1 MTWSATA
8 ILALPPLAFVLGSGA
23 ASPPPPPAAYGGA
36 PVREGWLTTADGVR
50 LFHRVVGHGSR
61 TIVYVHGG
69 PGTGMREGYD
79 LEPLAAAGYT
89 LVMYDQRG
97 SGFSTLVSD
106 PARLTVASHVAD
118 LEAVRRHFGLRRL
131 DVIGLSWGAGVV
143 AQYAERFPDRMARIV
158 FLSPV
163 SPTRAHLTERL
174 SHLAS
179 LRGPALSGGVTATL
193 KATLERWRNAPDEEI
208 PGLCREEWNAL
219 AGVYERGGPQ
229 ARPPRGDACAYPAE
243 VLRNRTVVRL
253 AGIESLGAAF
263 DLRPGLR
270 KLRAPALVVE
280 GQESNVPLDATREWA
295 RSLPNGRLLL
305 VPEAGHRTWL
315 DQPERVTSAL
325 QTFFRGDWP
334 PGAVATP

>member
-1 MTWSATA
+1 MIVASHM
-8 ILALPPLAFVLGSGA
+8 ALLISGA
-23 ASPPPPPAAYGGA
+23 WAFAPPPEPPAAYGGA
-36 PVREGWLTTADGVR
+36 PVREGWLTTPDGVR
-50 LFHRVVGHGSR
+50 LFHRVVGRGSP

-79 LEPLAAAGYT
+79 LEPLTAAGYT

-97 SGFSTLVSD
+97 SGYSTLVSD
-106 PARLTVASHVAD
+106 PARLTIASHVAD

-131 DVIGLSWGAGVV
+131 KVIGLSWGAGVA
-143 AQYAERFPDRMARIV
+143 AQYADRYPDRIDRIV
-158 FLSPV
+158 FLSPL
-163 SPTRAHLTERL
+163 SPTRAYLTQRL

-179 LRGPALSGGVTATL
+179 LRGAAPSAGVTTTL
-193 KATLERWRNAPDEEI
+193 KATLERWRTAPDGEL
-208 PGLCREEWNAL
+208 PGLCREEWNGL
-219 AGVYERGGPQ
+219 ARLYERGGPR
-229 ARPPRGDACAYPAE
+229 ARAARGDPCAYPAD
-243 VLRNRTVVRL
+243 VLRNRTIVRL
-253 AGIESLGAAF
+253 TGIESLGAEF

-295 RSLPNGRLLL
+295 RALPNGRLLL

-325 QTFFRGDWP
+325 DGFFRGDWP
-334 PGAVATP
+334 PEATANP